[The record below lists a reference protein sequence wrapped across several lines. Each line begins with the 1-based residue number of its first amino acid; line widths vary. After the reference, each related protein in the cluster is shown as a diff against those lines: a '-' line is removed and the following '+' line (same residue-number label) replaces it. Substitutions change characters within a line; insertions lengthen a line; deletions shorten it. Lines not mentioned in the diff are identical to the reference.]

1 MWVRGTLPGG
11 PGTAFL
17 LLLTLVSTSWRC
29 RRLSWLVSIW
39 RTLVP
44 LCGAQATLFTMGLHL
59 LLIAVEVMGIGLEL
73 GSWLCPGLQSLL
85 FLL

>member
-1 MWVRGTLPGG
+1 
-11 PGTAFL
+11 
-17 LLLTLVSTSWRC
+17 
-29 RRLSWLVSIW
+29 
-39 RTLVP
+39 
-44 LCGAQATLFTMGLHL
+44 MGLHL